1 GNDFSLKAN
10 SPAINKAVPI
20 TLPSSAT
27 LMFNKDFDGNPRGT
41 SNWDMGAYERQ
52 VSTGVL
58 NLTSNSSPLL
68 IYPNP
73 ANESAIINYLLAINS
88 EVKIAV
94 YDILGKEIMQVVN
107 EKQTEG
113 GHQLKINTANLQN
126 GIYFVRMSING
137 RQQTQKL
144 IISN

>member
-1 GNDFSLKAN
+1 
-10 SPAINKAVPI
+10 
-20 TLPSSAT
+20 
-27 LMFNKDFDGNPRGT
+27 M
-41 SNWDMGAYERQ
+41 
-52 VSTGVL
+52 
-58 NLTSNSSPLL
+58 
-68 IYPNP
+68 
-73 ANESAIINYLLAINS
+73 
-88 EVKIAV
+88 